1 MIDLSVIAFSNH
13 LLCWMMQTQKPD
25 PDIGTRS
32 WFEDK
37 KLFSNFVG
45 NLCKFFDPGLKVFM
59 KATLVMGKLKLA

>member
-13 LLCWMMQTQKPD
+13 LLCWKMQTQKPH
-25 PDIGTRS
+25 PDIGTGS

-45 NLCKFFDPGLKVFM
+45 NLC
-59 KATLVMGKLKLA
+59 